1 MNQQLMINMEIYMF
15 LSPYETTEEAAET
28 YSRLS
33 STQEGLEK
41 HQEKDSIP
49 VLCHVTGEG

>member
-33 STQEGLEK
+33 ST
-41 HQEKDSIP
+41 
-49 VLCHVTGEG
+49 